1 MEKFTKINWVDGNYA
16 YNTIGETFY
25 VTNDLLPLPD
35 QCVISYNPEWT
46 SSITRSDIME
56 DSGEELFYTSIV
68 RHVDKV
74 FSSTEQL
81 AQYRKQ
87 KWEEEYELQIVPIEK
102 VLGNTNFDEL
112 IAI

>member
-35 QCVISYNPEWT
+35 QCIISYNPEWT
-46 SSITRSDIME
+46 SSINRIMVDE
-56 DSGEELFYTSIV
+56 DGEELYYTVNV
-68 RHVDKV
+68 RHVAKA
-74 FSSTEQL
+74 FYSMIELERYRAEQWNKKMV
-81 AQYRKQ
+81 AVENCIRQSHSRDF
-87 KWEEEYELQIVPIEK
+87 
-102 VLGNTNFDEL
+102 NEL

>member
-35 QCVISYNPEWT
+35 QCIISYNPEWT
-46 SSITRSDIME
+46 STITRSEVME
-56 DSGEELFYTSIV
+56 DSGEELFYDSIV

-74 FSSTEQL
+74 FASTEEL
-81 AQYRKQ
+81 AEYRRV
-87 KWEEEYELQIVPIEK
+87 KWIRDNTLEIALIEI
-102 VLGNTNFDEL
+102 VLGETDFSEL
-112 IAI
+112 VA